1 MQFLLILQ
9 PVKLVFCS
17 NYVIIFSMEQY
28 RSANSIPLR
37 NSAPL
42 AQQHVTQIPPRQP
55 QVLDKVRTRRI
66 IVRSRNLC
74 PKHKI
79 RKTIKQSRPH
89 EPAAKKG
96 FRASLVQ
103 NFFRSGTL
111 QPLCFLVFA
120 QFGVRFTRTNIQRQT
135 FTDSNFSHH
144 MHRTK
149 RCLRAFFYIG
159 NSIKRNSKRSF
170 L

>member
-1 MQFLLILQ
+1 MNNVWSVICTRTETGRYPLDIQFLLILQ

-79 RKTIKQSRPH
+79 RKTIKQSRLH
-89 EPAAKKG
+89 EKPFPASMPKLTP
-96 FRASLVQ
+96 F
-103 NFFRSGTL
+103 
-111 QPLCFLVFA
+111 
-120 QFGVRFTRTNIQRQT
+120 
-135 FTDSNFSHH
+135 SNFSRNT
-144 MHRTK
+144 HRTGALSL
-149 RCLRAFFYIG
+149 CVFL
-159 NSIKRNSKRSF
+159 SF
-170 L
+170 VHKTI